1 MRSACSAAAA
11 TTSGTPY
18 PRHVTIAP
26 PDDASMTRSPS
37 EVTSQT
43 PSPRSTFGYGRSRN
57 RGKTLV
63 RSDVIVPLTSWLSE
77 SARRALAGGVGAF
90 FELRHIAV
98 EVLEQLQGVP
108 PARVRKPFGLLQE
121 RIGVDTVAVQ
131 FMAVDADPLVPDV
144 RGHLGVELQ
153 SERPARD
160 ERLQSSVGRSDDRRA
175 GWLGE
180 RVEVPLEPR
189 PFRNELRVLAPHGQ
203 PADLGHLAPVV
214 VSSEDASEQLS
225 AEAQT
230 QDRYVIVDCSAHQ
243 RRLADDERLRVV
255 EGCVLRSERDDEVVV
270 GRVDLAVVEV
280 DTEDLDLGVV

>member
-11 TTSGTPY
+11 TISETPY

-131 FMAVDADPLVPDV
+131 FMAVHADPLVHDV

-180 RVEVPLEPR
+180 RVEVPLEPW

-214 VSSEDASEQLS
+214 LCTEHPSKQLP
-225 AEAQT
+225 AEAEPE
-230 QDRYVIVDCSAHQ
+230 DRDVSVHGASHQ
-243 RRLADDERLRVV
+243 LGLAPHERLRVV
-255 EGCVLRSERDDEVVV
+255 ERCEFGTERDDEVVV
-270 GRVDLAVVEV
+270 GRVDGAVVEV